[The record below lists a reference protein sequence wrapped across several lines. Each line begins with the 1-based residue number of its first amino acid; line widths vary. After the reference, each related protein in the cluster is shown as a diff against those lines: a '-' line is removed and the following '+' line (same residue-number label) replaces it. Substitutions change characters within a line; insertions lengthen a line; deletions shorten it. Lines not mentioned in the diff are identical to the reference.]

1 MSVTIERDNL
11 MRDDINRAVDTGM
24 SRQRQLTEWRKILLA
39 ILSEF
44 DGEQDSYVIT
54 IQGELPP
61 DSNLSFSKQLRL
73 TLGQLRSMK

>member
-1 MSVTIERDNL
+1 MSVTIEKGNL

-24 SRQRQLTEWRKILLA
+24 TRQRQLAEWRKILLA

-44 DGEQDSYVIT
+44 DGEPDSYVVV
-54 IQGELPP
+54 IQGERPP
-61 DSNLSFSKQLRL
+61 DSSLTFSKLLRL